1 MRTLYVVR
9 HAKSSWA
16 DPGMRDHDRPLNERG
31 MHDAPMMAKVFKAL
45 NEPVE
50 LIISSPANRA
60 QTTASFFAKELNIP
74 TDQIHF
80 NASIYEASV
89 GSLMRI
95 VQALPDHSEHV
106 MLFGH
111 NPGFSELAY
120 YLGDEDPIA
129 LSTCAM
135 VRIDLEIDQWEHASK
150 GLGNMVWH
158 EYPKRHPGQA

>member
-95 VQALPDHSEHV
+95 V
-106 MLFGH
+106 
-111 NPGFSELAY
+111 
-120 YLGDEDPIA
+120 
-129 LSTCAM
+129 
-135 VRIDLEIDQWEHASK
+135 
-150 GLGNMVWH
+150 
-158 EYPKRHPGQA
+158 

>member
-1 MRTLYVVR
+1 MCIVFFFQAEDGIRYLVR
-9 HAKSSWA
+9 S
-16 DPGMRDHDRPLNERG
+16 RG
-31 MHDAPMMAKVFKAL
+31 LGDVYKRQAPMMAKVFKAL

-95 VQALPDHSEHV
+95 VQALPDHAEHV

-120 YLGDEDPIA
+120 YLCDEDPIA
-129 LSTCAM
+129 LSTLSL
-135 VRIDLEIDQWEHASK
+135 IHI
-150 GLGNMVWH
+150 
-158 EYPKRHPGQA
+158 